1 MSNYFHNTVTLFSVK
16 FCNLN
21 VAVSLLCWILLSLLL
36 KNQSLIKNFQIK
48 MFHRTVCKILLVFSL
63 LILIICRPVNLCNSN
78 NEKTD
83 RNKQN
88 KSLKPEETHKN
99 MLTIWLH
106 SKTQRG
112 ILV

>member
-1 MSNYFHNTVTLFSVK
+1 
-16 FCNLN
+16 
-21 VAVSLLCWILLSLLL
+21 
-36 KNQSLIKNFQIK
+36 

-63 LILIICRPVNLCNSN
+63 LILIICRPVYLCNPDSKKSN
-78 NEKTD
+78 II
-83 RNKQN
+83 KQN
-88 KSLKPEETHKN
+88 KPLKPEETHKN